1 MARNARPTAAK
12 REREKALI
20 ERRQQKAARRQDNK
34 NKKPSDVSAGDG
46 DPDIAHIKPGPQPL
60 ADWQI
65 EEESFGTFEAFG
77 SFEPFETLFERT
89 IRTARTHEP
98 SERLISRETVEQ
110 TRAAGGDQ
118 VGLAAAARPVC

>member
-20 ERRQQKAARRQDNK
+20 ERRQQKVARRQDAKVRKTNE
-34 NKKPSDVSAGDG
+34 PQVDG

-65 EEESFGTFEAFG
+65 EE
-77 SFEPFETLFERT
+77 
-89 IRTARTHEP
+89 
-98 SERLISRETVEQ
+98 
-110 TRAAGGDQ
+110 
-118 VGLAAAARPVC
+118 